1 PGRAIISDFAVWD
14 DMTRIPGVILER
26 KRAEEIYNDIR
37 MQALDPGL
45 LQMGERDADE
55 ARRSAVFSA
64 RVVPIP
70 AWGTKRLEIEYQER
84 LPLERGE
91 ALFAVPL
98 RPDAY
103 RAQIAGRLSISVDFK
118 SAHALR
124 DSTFVSKLY
133 PMNVSQRTPK
143 SFH

>member
-1 PGRAIISDFAVWD
+1 MRRAVLVFFAARVLWAD
-14 DMTRIPGVILER
+14 AGVLIP
-26 KRAEEIYNDIR
+26 A
-37 MQALDPGL
+37 
-45 LQMGERDADE
+45 E
-55 ARRSAVFSA
+55 ARRSSVFSA

-91 ALFAVPL
+91 ALLAIPL

-103 RAQIAGRLSISVDFK
+103 RAQAAGKLSILVDFK

-133 PMNVSQRTPK
+133 PMNV
-143 SFH
+143 